1 MRKFLLLIIFF
12 IFTFFVLPA
21 RADIIPMG
29 SKSIKYYGIGVL
41 NMPQNYTVYKY
52 PYKDAEILKEV
63 NYENLKKSAIRNKL
77 DMRKVSYITY
87 VPSEKLALLT
97 VDLDPG
103 NDWYCVFI
111 NQETGEKGWVY
122 NDDDTS
128 FMTYRRLFYK
138 YGKKY
143 GIRFFNDLPEEKKV
157 LYAKEDLTSQ
167 VLEQITYPKF
177 ATFTAI
183 RGNWMLVV
191 VNDSSK
197 KAKVGWFNWR
207 NEDGTLNVFPN
218 FKEQR

>member
-1 MRKFLLLIIFF
+1 
-12 IFTFFVLPA
+12 
-21 RADIIPMG
+21 
-29 SKSIKYYGIGVL
+29 
-41 NMPQNYTVYKY
+41 MPQNYTIYQY
-52 PYKDAEILKEV
+52 PYKDAKILKEV
-63 NYENLKKSAIRNKL
+63 SYENLKKSAIRNRV

-87 VPSEKLALLT
+87 IPSEKLALLA

-122 NDDDTS
+122 NDDKYAFT
-128 FMTYRRLFYK
+128 TYRRLFYK

-143 GIRFFNDLPEEKKV
+143 GIRFFNDLPDEKKV
-157 LYAKEDLTSQ
+157 LYAKEDLDSQ
-167 VLEQITYPKF
+167 VLEQIKYPKY

-183 RGNWMLVV
+183 RGNWMLAV
-191 VNDSSK
+191 VNDSSR